1 MKALISKISFI
12 AFILLAIN
20 SCSYQQEHQYRIVFL
35 QCCHD
40 EWRDVMNSEM
50 KRELAFHP
58 DVKLETIESYS
69 NTEKQVE
76 QLKALAN
83 QKIDLLIITPNESK
97 PLTAAIEEIY
107 KAGIP
112 IVFVDRKTESG
123 DYTAFIGADN
133 YEIGK
138 TAGKFLDSQFKGGG
152 GNIIEVQLEMT
163 SSPATER
170 NRGFKDAIAA
180 TSNLKIVEAL
190 ETKNGLLD
198 INTKI
203 PRILKEHPETNIIF
217 SHTDFLAVTAYQ
229 AARKE
234 GKSKNLFFVGI
245 DAIPV
250 TKGLQ
255 DVKNGVLNATL
266 LYPTGGAEAIQTA
279 VKILKKQPFE
289 KETKLLTNVI
299 TSDNVDI
306 MLSQIQKI
314 KEQQV
319 EIERETLKI
328 TELNKTYSTQRN
340 RLYFISALLTIVV
353 ILGAILYFILQEKQ
367 HSNRVLEEQNLAIL
381 EQKNEIEKVSL
392 LARKATED
400 KMRFYS
406 YISHEFKTPLS
417 LILTPTEDLLQR
429 KNTDIKETRNTL
441 QLIYKN
447 ANRLL
452 RLVDQLLEMR
462 KLDAGKMELEVSQ
475 SDLVAFIKDI
485 VGDFNVKAKQKQ
497 IDLQFISPFK
507 ELLFAFD
514 SDKLDKVLFNI
525 ISNAF
530 KYTPDGGLIHVS
542 ILKNTDKIEIN
553 IADNG
558 IGMNAE
564 EKAHAFDLFYR
575 GNKNISL
582 GTGLGLALSQE
593 FVTLHGGGLT
603 LNSEKGKG
611 TTFKIN
617 LPIIESRQ
625 ALEGKS
631 TIIPSKIVHEFE
643 DNEANLI
650 KNITKHTFEN
660 TIILIEDNRDLN
672 LFLNQKLEKNYNV
685 VATENAEEGWQE
697 ILSYIPDVI
706 ICDVMLPG
714 MDGFTLTQ
722 KVKSD
727 FRTSHIPVILLTA
740 KSQIESQI
748 EGTKAGADDYILK
761 PFNQQLLEEKLKG
774 LIENRDRM
782 RRRFSN
788 EVINPNQL
796 QKGERR
802 FLLEFEAL
810 IEKNI
815 KDSTLSVEKLSQELG
830 MSRVQL
836 FRKISALTNKN
847 VTDYIAEYKLQKA
860 KILLKEQEKN
870 IAEIAYELGFSTP
883 SYFTTFFKQKTNQ
896 TPTEWRNG

>member
-1 MKALISKISFI
+1 MKALISKVSFI
-12 AFILLAIN
+12 AFILLVIT

-76 QLKALAN
+76 QLKALN
-83 QKIDLLIITPNESK
+83 KQKIDLLIITPNESK

-123 DYTAFIGADN
+123 NYSAFIGADN

-138 TAGKFLDSQFKGGG
+138 TAGKFLASQFNSG
-152 GNIIEVQLEMT
+152 GNIIEIQLEMT

-180 TSNLKIVEAL
+180 TPNLKIVEAL
-190 ETKNGLLD
+190 ETKNGVAD
-198 INTKI
+198 INTNI

-229 AARKE
+229 AAQKE

-250 TKGLQ
+250 TKGMQ

-340 RLYFISALLTIVV
+340 RLYFISALFTIVV
-353 ILGAILYFILQEKQ
+353 ILGAFLYFLLQEKQ

-381 EQKNEIEKVSL
+381 EQKNEIEKVSI

-417 LILTPTEDLLQR
+417 LILTPTEDLLHR
-429 KNTDIKETRNTL
+429 KNTDLKETNNTL

-462 KLDAGKMELEVSQ
+462 KLDAGKMELELSQ
-475 SDLVAFIKDI
+475 NDLVAFIKDI
-485 VGDFNVKAKQKQ
+485 VGDFGVKAKQKH

-514 SDKLDKVLFNI
+514 ADKLDKVLFNI

-530 KYTPDGGLIHVS
+530 KFTPDGGLVHVS

-593 FVTLHGGGLT
+593 FVALHGGEIILS
-603 LNSEKGKG
+603 SEKDKG
-611 TTFKIN
+611 TTFKIT
-617 LPIIESRQ
+617 LPIIESKQ
-625 ALEGKS
+625 VLEENHT
-631 TIIPSKIVHEFE
+631 TIFSKRIHEFE
-643 DNEANLI
+643 DNEANLV
-650 KNITKHTFEN
+650 KNNTKHSFEN

-685 VATENAEEGWQE
+685 IATENAEQGWQE

-774 LIENRDRM
+774 LVENRDRM

-810 IEKNI
+810 IDKNI

-847 VTDYIAEYKLQKA
+847 VADYIAEYKLQKA

>member
-1 MKALISKISFI
+1 MRASISKVSFI
-12 AFILLAIN
+12 AFILLAIT
-20 SCSYQQEHQYRIVFL
+20 SCSYQQEHKYRIVFL

-40 EWRDVMNSEM
+40 GWRDVMNSEM

-58 DVKLETIESYS
+58 EVKLETIESFS

-76 QLKALAN
+76 QVRALAK
-83 QKIDLLIITPNESK
+83 QKIDLLIITPNEAK

-123 DYTAFIGADN
+123 NYTAFIGADN

-138 TAGKFLDSQFKGGG
+138 TAGKFLASQFKGR
-152 GNIIEVQLEMT
+152 GNIIEVQLELT

-170 NRGFKDAIAA
+170 NRGFNDAIANA
-180 TSNLKIVEAL
+180 PNLKIVEAL
-190 ETKNGLLD
+190 ETKNGLVD
-198 INTKI
+198 INTHI
-203 PRILKEHPETNIIF
+203 PRILNEHPETNIVF
-217 SHTDFLAVTAYQ
+217 AHTDFLGVTAYQ
-229 AARKE
+229 AAQKE
-234 GKSKNLFFVGI
+234 GKAKKLFFVGI

-250 TKGLQ
+250 TKGMQ

-279 VKILKKQPFE
+279 VKILKKQPFK
-289 KETKLLTNVI
+289 KENTLLTNVI

-328 TELNKTYSTQRN
+328 TELNKTFSSQRN

-353 ILGAILYFILQEKQ
+353 ILGAFLYFLLQEKQ
-367 HSNRVLEEQNLAIL
+367 HSNKVLEEQNLAIL

-429 KNTDIKETRNTL
+429 KNTDIKETRSTL

-462 KLDAGKMELEVSQ
+462 KLDAGKMELELSQ
-475 SDLVAFIKDI
+475 NDLVAFIKDI
-485 VGDFNVKAKQKQ
+485 VGDFNVKAKQKH

-514 SDKLDKVLFNI
+514 ADKLDKVLFNI

-530 KYTPDGGLIHVS
+530 KFTPDGGLIHVS

-593 FVTLHGGGLT
+593 FVTLHGGEIILT
-603 LNSEKGKG
+603 SEKDKG
-611 TTFKIN
+611 TTFKLI
-617 LPIIESRQ
+617 LPFIDSQQVLDKKASIFP
-625 ALEGKS
+625 
-631 TIIPSKIVHEFE
+631 TKIVHEFE
-643 DNEANLI
+643 DSESQLI
-650 KNITKHTFEN
+650 KNNTKHTFEN

-685 VATENAEEGWQE
+685 VAAENAEEGWQE

-774 LIENRDRM
+774 LVENRDRM

-847 VTDYIAEYKLQKA
+847 VADYIAEYKLQKA

>member
-1 MKALISKISFI
+1 MKAPISKVSLI
-12 AFILLAIN
+12 AFILIAIT

-58 DVKLETIESYS
+58 EVKLETIESFS
-69 NTEKQVE
+69 NTEKQVG
-76 QLKALAN
+76 QLRALAK
-83 QKIDLLIITPNESK
+83 QKIDLLIITPNEAK
-97 PLTAAIEEIY
+97 PLTAAIEAIY

-112 IVFVDRKTESG
+112 IVFVDRKTESRN
-123 DYTAFIGADN
+123 YTAFIGADN

-138 TAGKFLDSQFKGGG
+138 TAGKFLASQFKGG

-170 NRGFKDAIAA
+170 NRGFKDAIAS
-180 TSNLKIVEAL
+180 TSNLRIIEAL
-190 ETKNGLLD
+190 ETKNGLID
-198 INTKI
+198 INTNI

-217 SHTDFLAVTAYQ
+217 SHTDFLAVTAYN
-229 AARKE
+229 AAQKE

-250 TKGLQ
+250 TKGMQ

-353 ILGAILYFILQEKQ
+353 ILGAFLYFILQEKQ

-429 KNTDIKETRNTL
+429 KNTDIKETRSTL

-462 KLDAGKMELEVSQ
+462 KLDAGKMELELSQ
-475 SDLVAFIKDI
+475 NDLVSFIKDI
-485 VGDFNVKAKQKQ
+485 VGDFGVKAKQKH

-530 KYTPDGGLIHVS
+530 KFTPDGGLIHVS

-593 FVTLHGGGLT
+593 FVTLHGGEIT
-603 LNSEKGKG
+603 INSEKDKG
-611 TTFKIN
+611 TTFKIT
-617 LPIIESRQ
+617 LPIIESKQ
-625 ALEGKS
+625 VLEKNS
-631 TIIPSKIVHEFE
+631 TIFFAKDISEFE
-643 DNEANLI
+643 EIEPNLI
-650 KNITKHTFEN
+650 KNNTKHTFEN
-660 TIILIEDNRDLN
+660 TIIIIEDNRDLN

-774 LIENRDRM
+774 LVENRDRM

-847 VTDYIAEYKLQKA
+847 VADYIAEFKLQKA

>member
-1 MKALISKISFI
+1 MKTIIFKNLLIVFFI
-12 AFILLAIN
+12 FSAT

-50 KRELAFHP
+50 RRELAFHP
-58 DVKLETIESYS
+58 EIKLEIVDSYS

-76 QLKALAN
+76 QIRALAK
-83 QKIDLLIITPNESK
+83 QKIDLLIITPNEAK

-107 KAGIP
+107 QAGIP
-112 IVFVDRKTESG
+112 VIFVDRKTDSEQYS
-123 DYTAFIGADN
+123 AFIGADN

-138 TAGKFLDSQFKGGG
+138 TAGKFLASQFKGGG
-152 GNIIEVQLEMT
+152 NIIDVQLEMT

-170 NRGFKDAIAA
+170 NRGFKDAISEAP
-180 TSNLKIVEAL
+180 NLKIVETIEA
-190 ETKNGLLD
+190 KNGLDD
-198 INTKI
+198 INKHI
-203 PRILKEHPETNIIF
+203 PRILNEHSETNIVF
-217 SHTDFLAVTAYQ
+217 AHTDYLAGTAYN
-229 AARKE
+229 AAQKE
-234 GKSKNLFFVGI
+234 GKNKNLFFVGI

-250 TKGLQ
+250 TKGMQ
-255 DVKNGVLNATL
+255 DVKNGMLNATL
-266 LYPTGGAEAIQTA
+266 LYPTGGAEAIQIA

-289 KETKLLTNVI
+289 KETRLLTNVI

-353 ILGAILYFILQEKQ
+353 ILGAFLYFLLQEKQ

-417 LILTPTEDLLQR
+417 LILTPTEDLIQR
-429 KNTDIKETRNTL
+429 RSTDIKETNNTL

-452 RLVDQLLEMR
+452 RLVNQLLEMI
-462 KLDAGKMELEVSQ
+462 KLDAGKMELELSQ
-475 SDLVAFIKDI
+475 NDLVAFIKDI
-485 VGDFNVKAKQKQ
+485 VGDFGVKAKQKY

-507 ELLFAFD
+507 ELSFAFD
-514 SDKLDKVLFNI
+514 ADKLDKVLFNI

-530 KYTPDGGLIHVS
+530 KFTPDGGLIHVS
-542 ILKNTDKIEIN
+542 ILKNTNKIEIN

-593 FVTLHGGGLT
+593 FVTLHGGEIT
-603 LNSEKGKG
+603 INSEKDKG
-611 TTFKIN
+611 TTFKIT
-617 LPIIESRQ
+617 LPIIESKQ
-625 ALEGKS
+625 ILEENS
-631 TIIPSKIVHEFE
+631 TIFFAKNTSEFE
-643 DNEANLI
+643 EIEPQLI
-650 KNITKHTFEN
+650 KKNTKYSFEN

-706 ICDVMLPG
+706 ISDVMLPG

-748 EGTKAGADDYILK
+748 EGTKAG
-761 PFNQQLLEEKLKG
+761 G
-774 LIENRDRM
+774 
-782 RRRFSN
+782 
-788 EVINPNQL
+788 
-796 QKGERR
+796 G
-802 FLLEFEAL
+802 
-810 IEKNI
+810 
-815 KDSTLSVEKLSQELG
+815 
-830 MSRVQL
+830 
-836 FRKISALTNKN
+836 
-847 VTDYIAEYKLQKA
+847 
-860 KILLKEQEKN
+860 
-870 IAEIAYELGFSTP
+870 
-883 SYFTTFFKQKTNQ
+883 
-896 TPTEWRNG
+896 

>member
-1 MKALISKISFI
+1 MKATISKVSFI
-12 AFILLAIN
+12 AFILLAIT
-20 SCSYQQEHQYRIVFL
+20 SCSYQQEYQYRMVFL

-50 KRELAFHP
+50 RRELAFHP
-58 DVKLETIESYS
+58 EIKLEIIESYS
-69 NTEKQVE
+69 STEKQVE
-76 QLKALAN
+76 QVRALAK
-83 QKIDLLIITPNESK
+83 QKIDLLIITPNEAK
-97 PLTAAIEEIY
+97 PLTDAIEDVY
-107 KAGIP
+107 KTGIP
-112 IVFVDRKTESG
+112 VIFVDRKTESG
-123 DYTAFIGADN
+123 NYTAFIGADN

-138 TAGKFLDSQFKGGG
+138 TAGKFLASKFNGR

-170 NRGFKDAIAA
+170 NRGFNDAIAA
-180 TSNLKIVEAL
+180 APNLKIVAAL
-190 ETKNGLLD
+190 ETKNGLVD
-198 INTKI
+198 INSHL
-203 PRILKEHPETNIIF
+203 PRILNEHPETNIIF
-217 SHTDFLAVTAYQ
+217 AHTDFLALTAYN
-229 AARKE
+229 AAQKE
-234 GKSKNLFFVGI
+234 GKAKNLFFVGI

-250 TKGLQ
+250 TKGMQ
-255 DVKNGVLNATL
+255 DVKNGILDATL

-289 KETKLLTNVI
+289 KENKLLTNVI

-328 TELNKTYSTQRN
+328 SELNKTYSTQRN
-340 RLYFISALLTIVV
+340 RLYFISVLLTIVV
-353 ILGAILYFILQEKQ
+353 ILGAFLYFLLQEKQ
-367 HSNRVLEEQNLAIL
+367 YSNKILEEQNLAIL

-400 KMRFYS
+400 KIRFYS

-417 LILTPTEDLLQR
+417 LILTPTEDLIQR
-429 KNTDIKETRNTL
+429 KSTDIKETRNTL

-462 KLDAGKMELEVSQ
+462 KLDAGKMELELSQ
-475 SDLVAFIKDI
+475 NDLVAFIKDI
-485 VGDFNVKAKQKQ
+485 VGDFGVKAKQKH

-507 ELLFAFD
+507 ELSFAFD
-514 SDKLDKVLFNI
+514 AEKLDKVLFNI

-558 IGMNAE
+558 IGMNRE

-593 FVTLHGGGLT
+593 FVALHGGEIT
-603 LNSEKGKG
+603 INSEKAKG
-611 TTFKIN
+611 TTFKII
-617 LPIIESRQ
+617 LPIIESKQ
-625 ALEGKS
+625 VLEENS
-631 TIIPSKIVHEFE
+631 AILSSKNITEFE
-643 DNEANLI
+643 EAETPSI
-650 KNITKHTFEN
+650 KNNTKHTFEN

-672 LFLNQKLEKNYNV
+672 LFLSQKLEKNYNV
-685 VATENAEEGWQE
+685 VATENAEQGWQE
-697 ILSYIPDVI
+697 ILSCIPDVI

-714 MDGFTLTQ
+714 MDGFALTQ

-761 PFNQQLLEEKLKG
+761 PFNQQLLEEKLKS
-774 LIENRDRM
+774 LVENRDRM

-847 VTDYIAEYKLQKA
+847 VVDYIAEYKLQKA

-896 TPTEWRNG
+896 TPSEWKNS